1 MFHTSNENYI
11 WLIYIMFQN
20 YNNNFDTPENRSIAL
35 TLADFEDMQRGF
47 PSSYVESIPQP
58 DTYYV
63 KQRHFGQIGLGQGD
77 SVRDKYAS
85 GYEGMI
91 GATALHYPEIG
102 DIFSRQGMTKL
113 ESATHGPATL
123 MSPSGQYTGKSRLTP
138 PISGGGRFIDSTT
151 PIHHTLK
158 YVQEEAERGAGQNT
172 FMVGKRGEGPRPM
185 SKRGVL
191 GKIGKTLVMKDQ
203 QVMGQIHD
211 KLPAKRG
218 RPKGSGRKPLGSD
231 PATYTPKSV
240 SGGKKLFK
248 TPKEVG
254 HEFKNPKEFVGGK
267 VHFIKRGES
276 AKGCE
281 MGILCGNGKETKK
294 DLAKRVKSVAKKMVA
309 DKKVGKKITGKFS
322 ILNKVL

>member
-1 MFHTSNENYI
+1 
-11 WLIYIMFQN
+11 MFQN
-20 YNNNFDTPENRSIAL
+20 YNNNFDTPENRRIAL

-47 PSSYVESIPQP
+47 PSAYVESIPQP

-77 SVRDKYAS
+77 VVRDKYAS
-85 GYEGMI
+85 GFEGMI
-91 GATALHYPEIG
+91 GATALHYPEVH
-102 DIFSRQGMTKL
+102 DVFSKAGMTKL
-113 ESATHGPATL
+113 ESAERGPATL
-123 MSPSGQYTGKSRLTP
+123 MSPSGQYTGSVRMTP
-138 PISGGGRFIDSTT
+138 PISGGGRYVDN
-151 PIHHTLK
+151 PIPLQHALK
-158 YVQEEAERGAGQNT
+158 YVQEERERGAGQNT
-172 FMVGKRGEGPRPM
+172 FLVGKRGENPRPV

-191 GKIGKTLVMKDQ
+191 GKIGKTLVMKGEDTI
-203 QVMGQIHD
+203 GQIHD
-211 KLPAKRG
+211 VLPKKRG

-240 SGGKKLFK
+240 SGGKKLLK

-254 HEFKNPKEFVGGK
+254 HEFKHPKEFVGGK

-276 AKGCE
+276 PKGCE

-294 DLAKRVKSVAKKMVA
+294 DLAKKVKSVAKKMVA